1 MTRGEYCSRALRPSA
16 SSYLWAVTADVA
28 EATTSTIAR
37 LSYVDV
43 GDGVRLTDFVAAW
56 TDSDLMQRGRLIT
69 SILSEVLVK
78 DRRIAGIRPRPGW
91 APYFEELL
99 RTIGS
104 RERETGLEPA
114 TACLEGRCSTS

>member
-1 MTRGEYCSRALRPSA
+1 MT
-16 SSYLWAVTADVA
+16 
-28 EATTSTIAR
+28 TIR
-37 LSYVDV
+37 DEHRRQQ
-43 GDGVRLTDFVAAW
+43 DG
-56 TDSDLMQRGRLIT
+56 DSDKGEPEPNLPKRSAERTYHDCESKT

-78 DRRIAGIRPRPGW
+78 DRRIAGIRLRPGW

-114 TACLEGRCSTS
+114 TTYLEGRRSTS

>member
-1 MTRGEYCSRALRPSA
+1 MSHGLIYRWKMAEPPGITRRPSLLLI
-16 SSYLWAVTADVA
+16 SPRG
-28 EATTSTIAR
+28 AR
-37 LSYVDV
+37 LLADLHGESPWRYVRRAKD
-43 GDGVRLTDFVAAW
+43 AW
-56 TDSDLMQRGRLIT
+56 TDADLTQRGRLIT

-104 RERETGLEPA
+104 RQRETGLEPA